1 MNIIARISQ
10 NFPAELLAMPNWV
23 CWKLRYDSEHP
34 AKRKKIPYNPSTGR
48 AASSTDPTTWTSFQ
62 DAADAYRQI
71 KEGYSGLGFCFPLDG
86 SIVGI
91 DLDNKAG
98 PQLNPD
104 VMGIAEIAGLLKALP
119 TYTEISP
126 SGTGLHLFLRPRF
139 SIDIEAHRFPLPCG
153 WGFEMYDKGRF
164 FTVTG
169 QAFYELEPKQ
179 YLNADY
185 KPAFTRWSDSLG
197 LKGQKAE
204 HKAIEQGQEPKAEHS
219 AIDCDQAELF
229 RRAKS
234 DNKLASLWAGD
245 LSHHADN
252 ASNADFALT
261 LKLAFYTGG
270 DAATMDALFRQ
281 SGLMRD
287 KWDKVHVKGKT
298 YGAAT
303 LENALKSW
311 DGNTW
316 QSPAASKATKTPKA
330 IAKPNSTGGGE
341 SVSTTQPPIE
351 PVPATK
357 SEPKPEAKETEADI
371 TKKTWLPPQSQIA
384 SRLLKDLGQLAY
396 DETREDWMR
405 YQDNHWQVLDK
416 RSAMRCIQSVLDKAI
431 EQVGYSASYLRGVAS
446 FIEMAA
452 SLTDW
457 DSNPDYLPFANGV
470 LRLSDRNLLPHNP
483 AHRLTWQVPYDYQPN
498 GDATPFVTWLLQAVG
513 DHQDQ
518 VQLLRAY
525 MNCVLVGR
533 PEFQRYLELIGPGGT
548 GKGSFIRV
556 VEMLVGH
563 QNCHSTELKH
573 LENNRFETA
582 KLYGK
587 RLVTIT
593 DTQNYAGDVS
603 VLKAMTGQDTLR
615 FEEKNKQAGNGFR
628 FGGML
633 LIAAN
638 EPIASKDYTSGIAR
652 RRITILFNHQV
663 KAAERRDLE
672 AEFAPLIPAIV
683 NWVLTMPADQV
694 RNYMVQTDEA
704 VPSLASASRDNLLA
718 VNPLAPWLD
727 ENVIYDQAAAPTQ
740 IGGCWR
746 VDGQIEHR
754 SDWLYPNYVDFC
766 EGSGIRPLALNRFVN
781 LLLELCR
788 SQLELL
794 HVDRYV
800 TKLGKHITALRL
812 RCDYDELGSPIDE
825 KYPRKTIA

>member
-1 MNIIARISQ
+1 MDIIARISE
-10 NFPAELLAMPNWV
+10 NFPAELLALPNWV
-23 CWKLRYDSEHP
+23 CWKLVPDSAHP
-34 AKRKKIPYNPSTGR
+34 GKTKKIPFNPHTGR
-48 AASSTDPTTWTSFQ
+48 AASSTDPTTWATFEVASN
-62 DAADAYRQI
+62 AYEPHQHI
-71 KEGYSGLGFCFPLDG
+71 KGGYSGLGFCFPLDG

-98 PQLNPD
+98 PQLSPD
-104 VMGIAEIAGLLKALP
+104 VMGTAEIAGLLKALP

-139 SIDIEAHRFPLPCG
+139 SIDIEAHRFPLLCG
-153 WGFEMYDKGRF
+153 WGFEMYDRGRF

-169 QAFYELEPKQ
+169 QPFYEYEPKQ

-204 HKAIEQGQEPKAEHS
+204 HKAVEQGQEPKAEHS

-245 LSHHADN
+245 LSQYADN
-252 ASNADFALT
+252 ASNADFALA

-270 DAATMDALFRQ
+270 NLATMDALFRQ

-303 LENALKSW
+303 IENALKSW

-316 QSPAASKATKTPKA
+316 QSPAASKATKV
-330 IAKPNSTGGGE
+330 IAKLPNNTGGGE

-357 SEPKPEAKETEADI
+357 PEPKSEAKETEADI

-384 SRLLKDLGQLAY
+384 NRLLKDLGQLAY

-470 LRLSDRNLLPHNP
+470 LRLSDRKLLPHNP

-498 GDATPFVTWLLQAVG
+498 GDAAPFVTWLLQAVG
-513 DHQDQ
+513 GHEDQ

-652 RRITILFNHQV
+652 RRITILFNNQV

-718 VNPLAPWLD
+718 VNPLAQWLD
-727 ENVIYDQAAAPTQ
+727 ENVIYDQAADPTQ
-740 IGGCWR
+740 IGACRR

-754 SDWLYPNYVDFC
+754 DEFLYPNYVDYC
-766 EGSGIRPLALNRFVN
+766 EVTGIRPLALNRYMT
-781 LLLELCR
+781 LLFELCR
-788 SQLELL
+788 SQLGLVIE
-794 HVDRYV
+794 RQV
-800 TKLGKHITALRL
+800 TRTGKLIKGLRL
-812 RCDYDELGSPIDE
+812 RRGWDNDLTPIDE
-825 KYPRKTIA
+825 RYPREKN

>member
-1 MNIIARISQ
+1 MDIIARISQ

-23 CWKLRYDSEHP
+23 CWKLKADPKHLG
-34 AKRKKIPYNPSTGR
+34 KTKKIPFSPHSGR
-48 AASSTDPTTWTSFQ
+48 GASSTDPTTWGTFAEAE
-62 DAADAYRQI
+62 DALRNHR
-71 KEGYSGLGFCFPLDG
+71 KGWYSGLGFCFPLDG
-86 SIVGI
+86 SLVGI

-98 PQLNPD
+98 PQLTPD
-104 VMGIAEIAGLLKALP
+104 VDMPDLFGLLATMP

-126 SGTGLHLFLRPRF
+126 SGTGLHLFFRAARL
-139 SIDIEAHRFPLPCG
+139 DIAAHRFTLPSG
-153 WGFEMYDKGRF
+153 WGFEMYDQGRF

-169 QAFYELEPKQ
+169 QPFYQQPRPLIHFDQ
-179 YLNADY
+179 
-185 KPAFTRWSDSLG
+185 FTFDKWAESLG
-197 LKGQKAE
+197 LQEPGQKAE
-204 HKAIEQGQEPKAEHS
+204 HRAIEQGHEPKKAEHRV
-219 AIDCDQAELF
+219 IECDATELL
-229 RRAKS
+229 RRAKTDS
-234 DNKLASLWAGD
+234 RLVALWRGELIDDDASK
-245 LSHHADN
+245 S
-252 ASNADFALT
+252 DFALA

-270 DAATMDALFRQ
+270 NAAAMDALFRQ

-316 QSPAASKATKTPKA
+316 QSPASKATKA
-330 IAKPNSTGGGE
+330 IAKLPNNTGGGE
-341 SVSTTQPPIE
+341 TVSTSQPSPVEPI
-351 PVPATK
+351 PATK
-357 SEPKPEAKETEADI
+357 PEPKPEAKETEADI

-384 SRLLKDLGQLAY
+384 TRLLKDLAHLAY
-396 DETREDWMR
+396 DETREDWMMYR
-405 YQDNHWQVLDK
+405 ENHWQVLDK
-416 RSAMRCIQSVLDKAI
+416 RSAMRSIQTVLDKAI

-452 SLTDW
+452 SLDSW
-457 DSNPDYLPFANGV
+457 DSNPDYLPFRNGV
-470 LRLSDRNLLPHNP
+470 LRLSDRKLLPHNP

-498 GDATPFVTWLLQAVG
+498 GDAAPFIDWLQQAVG
-513 DHQDQ
+513 GHQDQ
-518 VQLLRAY
+518 VELLRAY

-556 VEMLVGH
+556 VEMLVGN

-683 NWVLTMPADQV
+683 NWVLDMPAHWV
-694 RNYMVQTDEA
+694 RDFMVQTDVC

-718 VNPLAPWLD
+718 VNPLAQWLD
-727 ENVIYDQAAAPTQ
+727 ENVIYDEATEPTQ

-788 SQLELL
+788 SQLDLIDVE
-794 HVDRYV
+794 RKV
-800 TKLGKHITALRL
+800 TMIGKHITKLRL
-812 RCDYDELGSPIDE
+812 RRDSDDMTSPVDE
-825 KYPRKTIA
+825 KYPRINTA